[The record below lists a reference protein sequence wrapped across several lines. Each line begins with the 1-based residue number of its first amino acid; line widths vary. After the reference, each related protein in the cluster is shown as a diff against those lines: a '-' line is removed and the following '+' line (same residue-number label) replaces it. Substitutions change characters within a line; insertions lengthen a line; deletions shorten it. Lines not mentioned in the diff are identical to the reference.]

1 MAFVKLDTGIL
12 DSTLWIERDQREIF
26 ITALLMAEPREF
38 SEPIRQIKIGEL
50 EWTGFEAPPGWYGFV
65 PAASFGIINRAGVEK
80 ESGMEALR
88 KLGDPESESRSKD
101 FEGRRM
107 IRMDGGFVVLNYMK
121 YRDKDHT
128 AAERQ
133 RRLRARRKVTG
144 SVTRDDEYVTRD
156 ATLPERVETQQQRN
170 VTQADAD
177 ADASTKTSRAK
188 AARGKKTEAAKSRHA
203 EFKAAIL
210 RYWESKNP
218 GVEMPWGPAEGRS
231 LEMWLRETP
240 NTTLEQFVGYLRN
253 RFKSAVTHTERP
265 SRWIG
270 NVTNFASGPI
280 DKYGKPLQESA
291 NVGSDKNQRS
301 PASQRVE
308 ANLRAVAETAVRRGW
323 VSADNFERPDAAEM
337 AEPGPGGI
345 DR

>member
-1 MAFVKLDTGIL
+1 ML
-12 DSTLWIERDQREIF
+12 SS
-26 ITALLMAEPREF
+26 P
-38 SEPIRQIKIGEL
+38 
-50 EWTGFEAPPGWYGFV
+50 
-65 PAASFGIINRAGVEK
+65 
-80 ESGMEALR
+80 
-88 KLGDPESESRSKD
+88 DPESRSQGE
-101 FEGRRM
+101 EGRRL
-107 IRMDGGFVVLNYMK
+107 IPIDSHRSWGWQIVNYEH
-121 YRDKDHT
+121 YRN
-128 AAERQ
+128 
-133 RRLRARRKVTG
+133 LRDEEARRA
-144 SVTRDDEYVTRD
+144 YFRD
-156 ATLPERVETQQQRN
+156 AKREYRSKKYADCPPASN
-170 VTQADAD
+170 VVKDSPTNSTQAEAD
-177 ADASTKTSRAK
+177 TEAEQKHSRAK

-218 GVEMPWGPAEGRS
+218 GVEMPWGPAEGRN

-270 NVTNFASGPI
+270 NVTNFAGGPI

-291 NVGSDKNQRS
+291 NVGSGKNQQS

-323 VSADNFERPDAAEM
+323 VSADNFERPDAAAV
-337 AEPGPGGI
+337 AEPGPSGI
-345 DR
+345 NR

>member
-1 MAFVKLDTGIL
+1 MHPCARIGYLYLLACAWQTDDCTLSCDPLELAEQSGLGDELWAVHGPRIL
-12 DSTLWIERDQREIF
+12 RKFGWYTDDRERLRNDVLFDEWKEAKRIFDARRQAADRTNSTRSPNGHRD
-26 ITALLMAEPREF
+26 
-38 SEPIRQIKIGEL
+38 GEV
-50 EWTGFEAPPGWYGFV
+50 GAPP
-65 PAASFGIINRAGVEK
+65 
-80 ESGMEALR
+80 
-88 KLGDPESESRSKD
+88 RSAD
-101 FEGRRM
+101 TRTVTR
-107 IRMDGGFVVLNYMK
+107 
-121 YRDKDHT
+121 T
-128 AAERQ
+128 
-133 RRLRARRKVTG
+133 VTG
-144 SVTRDDEYVTRD
+144 TGTGTVTGTEEKQK
-156 ATLPERVETQQQRN
+156 P
-170 VTQADAD
+170 
-177 ADASTKTSRAK
+177 SRAK

-218 GVEMPWGPAEGRS
+218 GVEMPWGPAEGRN

-291 NVGSDKNQRS
+291 NVGSEKNQRS

-323 VSADNFERPDAAEM
+323 VSADNFERPDAEAV

-345 DR
+345 NR

>member
-1 MAFVKLDTGIL
+1 MSVFAKIFSQIFDSSISSDYIVRHTFMDLLVLADRDGVVDMTTDAISRRTNVPEEMIVHAIAKLAAPDAQSRSHEEDGCRLVPI
-12 DSTLWIERDQREIF
+12 DSHRSWGWQIVNYEHYRNLRDEEARRAYFRDAKREQRSKKC
-26 ITALLMAEPREF
+26 AD
-38 SEPIRQIKIGEL
+38 S
-50 EWTGFEAPPGWYGFV
+50 
-65 PAASFGIINRAGVEK
+65 PAASNFV
-80 ESGMEALR
+80 
-88 KLGDPESESRSKD
+88 KD
-101 FEGRRM
+101 SPT
-107 IRMDGGFVVLNYMK
+107 N
-121 YRDKDHT
+121 
-128 AAERQ
+128 
-133 RRLRARRKVTG
+133 
-144 SVTRDDEYVTRD
+144 S
-156 ATLPERVETQQQRN
+156 
-170 VTQADAD
+170 TQAEAE
-177 ADASTKTSRAK
+177 AEAEEKPSRAK

-218 GVEMPWGPAEGRS
+218 GVEMPWGPAEGRN

-240 NTTLEQFVGYLRN
+240 HTTLEQFVGYLRN
-253 RFKSAVTHTERP
+253 RFKSEVNHTERP

-270 NVTNFASGPI
+270 NVTNFAARPI

-308 ANLRAVAETAVRRGW
+308 ANLRAVAETAFRRGW
-323 VSADNFERPDAAEM
+323 VSADNFERPDAEAV

>member
-1 MAFVKLDTGIL
+1 VPI
-12 DSTLWIERDQREIF
+12 DSHRSWGWQIVNYEHYRNLRDEEARRAYFRDAKRE
-26 ITALLMAEPREF
+26 
-38 SEPIRQIKIGEL
+38 Q
-50 EWTGFEAPPGWYGFV
+50 
-65 PAASFGIINRAGVEK
+65 
-80 ESGMEALR
+80 
-88 KLGDPESESRSKD
+88 RSK
-101 FEGRRM
+101 
-107 IRMDGGFVVLNYMK
+107 K
-121 YRDKDHT
+121 C
-128 AAERQ
+128 
-133 RRLRARRKVTG
+133 
-144 SVTRDDEYVTRD
+144 
-156 ATLPERVETQQQRN
+156 
-170 VTQADAD
+170 
-177 ADASTKTSRAK
+177 AK

-218 GVEMPWGPAEGRS
+218 GVEMPWGPAEGRN

-291 NVGSDKNQRS
+291 NVGSEKNQRS

-323 VSADNFERPDAAEM
+323 VSADNFERPDAEAV

-345 DR
+345 NR

>member
-1 MAFVKLDTGIL
+1 MFAKVFGQIFDSSVAEDYLVRLVFEDFLVLADKLGVVDMTPQAVSRRTNVPLEIVQRGIL
-12 DSTLWIERDQREIF
+12 VLSS
-26 ITALLMAEPREF
+26 P
-38 SEPIRQIKIGEL
+38 
-50 EWTGFEAPPGWYGFV
+50 
-65 PAASFGIINRAGVEK
+65 
-80 ESGMEALR
+80 
-88 KLGDPESESRSKD
+88 DPESRSQGE
-101 FEGRRM
+101 EGRRL
-107 IRMDGGFVVLNYMK
+107 IPIDSHRSWGWQIVNYEH
-121 YRDKDHT
+121 YRN
-128 AAERQ
+128 
-133 RRLRARRKVTG
+133 LRDEEARRA
-144 SVTRDDEYVTRD
+144 YFRD
-156 ATLPERVETQQQRN
+156 AKREYRSKKYADCPPASN
-170 VTQADAD
+170 VVKDSPTNSTQAEAD
-177 ADASTKTSRAK
+177 TEAEQKHSRAK

-218 GVEMPWGPAEGRS
+218 GVEMPWGPAEGRN

-270 NVTNFASGPI
+270 NVTNFAGGPI

-291 NVGSDKNQRS
+291 NVGSGKNQQS

-323 VSADNFERPDAAEM
+323 VSADNFERPDAAAV
-337 AEPGPGGI
+337 AEPGPSGI
-345 DR
+345 NR

>member
-1 MAFVKLDTGIL
+1 MNQWFRMYSEFEDDPKVRFLSETMQIRLVWLFCEKCKGVTMDERHRAFHWRCSDSDLSETKDAFMNSGFIDSDWNLLNWDKRQYISDSSSERTRRYRERKRTSQERHSGVTVTPPDTNT
-12 DSTLWIERDQREIF
+12 DTE
-26 ITALLMAEPREF
+26 
-38 SEPIRQIKIGEL
+38 KIQK
-50 EWTGFEAPPGWYGFV
+50 P
-65 PAASFGIINRAGVEK
+65 
-80 ESGMEALR
+80 
-88 KLGDPESESRSKD
+88 
-101 FEGRRM
+101 
-107 IRMDGGFVVLNYMK
+107 
-121 YRDKDHT
+121 
-128 AAERQ
+128 
-133 RRLRARRKVTG
+133 
-144 SVTRDDEYVTRD
+144 
-156 ATLPERVETQQQRN
+156 
-170 VTQADAD
+170 
-177 ADASTKTSRAK
+177 SRAK
-188 AARGKKTEAAKSRHA
+188 AARGKKTEAAKSRHT

-218 GVEMPWGPAEGRS
+218 GVEMPWGPAEGRN

-270 NVTNFASGPI
+270 NVTIFASGPI

-291 NVGSDKNQRS
+291 NVGSEKNQRS

>member
-1 MAFVKLDTGIL
+1 MNQWFRMYA
-12 DSTLWIERDQREIF
+12 
-26 ITALLMAEPREF
+26 EF
-38 SEPIRQIKIGEL
+38 STDPKIRTMSDVLQIRLVRLFCLRSSGLTEKLSCDELKYGIGCNDDETFHETKL
-50 EWTGFEAPPGWYGFV
+50 AFQAKGFIDENWA
-65 PAASFGIINRAGVEK
+65 
-80 ESGMEALR
+80 
-88 KLGDPESESRSKD
+88 
-101 FEGRRM
+101 
-107 IRMDGGFVVLNYMK
+107 VLNWNK
-121 YRDKDHT
+121 RQFVSDSSTDRVNKFRAKQALKQDETFQKRD
-128 AAERQ
+128 
-133 RRLRARRKVTG
+133 
-144 SVTRDDEYVTRD
+144 
-156 ATLPERVETQQQRN
+156 ETQNETHQNRTEQNR
-170 VTQADAD
+170 TEQ
-177 ADASTKTSRAK
+177 KPSRAK

-218 GVEMPWGPAEGRS
+218 GVEMPWGPAEGRN

-291 NVGSDKNQRS
+291 NVGSEKNQRS

-345 DR
+345 NR

>member
-1 MAFVKLDTGIL
+1 MPSKWQQWMPFRIDAFKGSPAVQAMHPCARIGYLYLLACAWQTDDCTLSCDPIELAEQSGLGDELWAAHSSRIL
-12 DSTLWIERDQREIF
+12 RKFEWSDESHSRLRNDVLFDEWKEAKRVFDAR
-26 ITALLMAEPREF
+26 
-38 SEPIRQIKIGEL
+38 RQAADRTNAVRSPHGYRHGEVS
-50 EWTGFEAPPGWYGFV
+50 APPRF
-65 PAASFGIINRAGVEK
+65 ADTR
-80 ESGMEALR
+80 
-88 KLGDPESESRSKD
+88 
-101 FEGRRM
+101 
-107 IRMDGGFVVLNYMK
+107 
-121 YRDKDHT
+121 
-128 AAERQ
+128 
-133 RRLRARRKVTG
+133 TG
-144 SVTRDDEYVTRD
+144 T
-156 ATLPERVETQQQRN
+156 ETGTEVQ
-170 VTQADAD
+170 
-177 ADASTKTSRAK
+177 KPSRAK
-188 AARGKKTEAAKSRHA
+188 SARGKKTEAAKSRHA

-218 GVEMPWGPAEGRS
+218 GVEMPWGPAEGRN

-270 NVTNFASGPI
+270 NVTNFAGGPI

-291 NVGSDKNQRS
+291 NVGSEKNQQS

-337 AEPGPGGI
+337 AEPGSGGI